1 MLEMHV
7 IVKKIKENNN
17 NQILQSIG
25 AKNQNCKKV
34 CFPKECSSI

>member
-17 NQILQSIG
+17 NKILQSIR
-25 AKNQNCKKV
+25 AKNKNYKKSL
-34 CFPKECSSI
+34 FSKRM

>member
-17 NQILQSIG
+17 NKILQSIR
-25 AKNQNCKKV
+25 AKNKNYKKV